1 MLNRVKGVLTRPLKP
16 IAETIARSGV
26 DPTALTLSGLAV
38 ALLSPLAAYQYGP
51 LGALIAIASSSILD
65 ALDGEVARASGKTSR
80 LGAFLD
86 SLCDRISDLAYI
98 ASIMV
103 LGVSPLL
110 VYIAGGS
117 SVIISYIRAR
127 AESLGVVISGVGLME
142 RGERV
147 LGIAAVALIGLFNR
161 AYMEVAM
168 AVFAA
173 LTLYT
178 AAERAAYT
186 LKALSRGHSQRSS

>member
-1 MLNRVKGVLTRPLKP
+1 MLNRVKGALTRPIKP
-16 IAETIARSGV
+16 VAEAIARSGV
-26 DPTALTLSGLAV
+26 DPNILTLSGLAL
-38 ALLSPLAAYQYGP
+38 ALIAPLAAHLYGP
-51 LGALIAIASSSILD
+51 LGALIAIALSSVLD
-65 ALDGEVARASGKTSR
+65 ALDGEVARASGRASR
-80 LGAFLD
+80 VGAFLD

-110 VYIAGGS
+110 AYIAGGS
-117 SVIISYIRAR
+117 SIIISYIRAR
-127 AESLGVVISGVGLME
+127 AESLGIGVSGVGLME

-147 LGIAAVALIGLFNR
+147 LGLAIIALLGVFDR
-161 AYMEVAM
+161 AYMELAM
-168 AVFAA
+168 IVFTA

-186 LKALSRGHSQRSS
+186 LKALSRGHPR

>member
-1 MLNRVKGVLTRPLKP
+1 MLNRVKGALTRPIKP
-16 IAETIARSGV
+16 VAEAIARSGV
-26 DPTALTLSGLAV
+26 DPNILTLSGLAL
-38 ALLSPLAAYQYGP
+38 ALIAPLAAHLYGP
-51 LGALIAIASSSILD
+51 LGALIAIALSSVLD
-65 ALDGEVARASGKTSR
+65 ALDGEVARASGRASR
-80 LGAFLD
+80 AGAFLD

-110 VYIAGGS
+110 AYIAGGS
-117 SVIISYIRAR
+117 SIIISYIRAR
-127 AESLGVVISGVGLME
+127 AESLGIGVSGVGLME

-147 LGIAAVALIGLFNR
+147 LGLAIIALLGVFDR
-161 AYMEVAM
+161 AYMELAM
-168 AVFAA
+168 IVFTA

-186 LKALSRGHSQRSS
+186 LKALSRGHPR